1 MVGEIRNGRA
11 GGEARALSTPCSW
24 ANTSISDRS
33 SSVDYRS
40 FLTTETPIP
49 PPAEK
54 FENRPLGPTK
64 LLESATYKMR
74 KSIERL
80 VQGQEVNG
88 PGAFAGSILSPLKS
102 TRYAAFSTTTS
113 SLFLRTIRT
122 TSLVLPGSSKSSPTF
137 SDHLSVA
144 RLI

>member
-1 MVGEIRNGRA
+1 MVQIHSPR
-11 GGEARALSTPCSW
+11 P
-24 ANTSISDRS
+24 I
-33 SSVDYRS
+33 
-40 FLTTETPIP
+40 FLCT
-49 PPAEK
+49 
-54 FENRPLGPTK
+54 
-64 LLESATYKMR
+64 ATYKMR

-88 PGAFAGSILSPLKS
+88 PGAFAWSILSPLKS

-137 SDHLSVA
+137 SDDLSVA

>member
-54 FENRPLGPTK
+54 FENRPLGPT
-64 LLESATYKMR
+64 T
-74 KSIERL
+74 SIPLNQQVSYAL
-80 VQGQEVNG
+80 VCE
-88 PGAFAGSILSPLKS
+88 ALAI
-102 TRYAAFSTTTS
+102 
-113 SLFLRTIRT
+113 
-122 TSLVLPGSSKSSPTF
+122 
-137 SDHLSVA
+137 
-144 RLI
+144 